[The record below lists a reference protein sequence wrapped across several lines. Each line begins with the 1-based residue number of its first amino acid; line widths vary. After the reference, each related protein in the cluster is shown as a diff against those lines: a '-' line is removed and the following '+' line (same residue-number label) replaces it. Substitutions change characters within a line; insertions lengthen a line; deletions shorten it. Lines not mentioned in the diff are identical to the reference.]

1 MTVKV
6 ISMGCFLPPPRSKLS
21 FGSYQVVEASLSRHY
36 EGLDPEHCP
45 SPPTDQPAPQSSA

>member
-21 FGSYQVVEASLSRHY
+21 FGSYQVVEASLSQHY

-45 SPPTDQPAPQSSA
+45 SPPTDQPAPKSFA